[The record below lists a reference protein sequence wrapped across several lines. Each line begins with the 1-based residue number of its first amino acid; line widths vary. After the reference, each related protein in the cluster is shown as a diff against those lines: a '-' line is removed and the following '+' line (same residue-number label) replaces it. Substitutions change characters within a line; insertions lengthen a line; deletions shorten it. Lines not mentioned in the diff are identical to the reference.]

1 MNDHLEYFLVDQM
14 KGVRFLIELSN
25 RNFLMQKV
33 TVAICSVH
41 KECMQSKKKT
51 VRNKRTQQRRLGRKR
66 GASCDYAFTRETLII
81 S

>member
-33 TVAICSVH
+33 TVAICSVSA
-41 KECMQSKKKT
+41 CS
-51 VRNKRTQQRRLGRKR
+51 LRKR
-66 GASCDYAFTRETLII
+66 Q
-81 S
+81 